1 MDVHQN
7 CGEQQAGVGLPTDF
21 TAQRSC
27 EFSSKT
33 KSPTHIRL
41 IFVHLFGVCLMLN
54 ANSSDAGQLETL
66 YNAFLAGPGQPVF
79 VAFDRE
85 ILVPKREFQDKEI
98 RLSDGRVIRMRTPS
112 KDFFGML
119 KVDDRILLSYSLTFK
134 VTSVDTFNQADT
146 LQGFDG
152 NEYWSLSLNNPIK
165 MLSAETRGGIVQTN
179 QRLNRLRIVPRSE
192 VSSDLGGTT
201 PYIPTANLVGLLGE
215 GLLVSQLGC
224 SRTLERAPTSTG
236 SWLLLS
242 VEGST
247 EPIRAK
253 ESNLAPNGLPK
264 TIEYPSPTGKG
275 SILVELSQEENTI
288 TITRRSGERDYTKIL
303 YHILAAYQPQI
314 PRDLTP
320 LFSWKAYQRD
330 AGPVKVT
337 LRTNHSDFA
346 AEIADEAKLE
356 VKRPLPTSVAFANL
370 QHQGVGVRR
379 TLVLGSLALLT
390 TVASVFLFRSLKTPN
405 KTRERN

>member
-21 TAQRSC
+21 AAQRSC

-33 KSPTHIRL
+33 KNPTHIRL

-54 ANSSDAGQLETL
+54 TNSSYAGQLETL
-66 YNAFLAGPGQPVF
+66 YNAFLAGPAQPVF

-85 ILVPKREFQDKEI
+85 ILVPKREYQDKEV

-119 KVDDRILLSYSLTFK
+119 KADERMLLSYSLAFK

-165 MLSAETRGGIVQTN
+165 MLSAKTGGGIVQTN
-179 QRLNRLRIVPRSE
+179 QSLNRLRIVPRSE
-192 VSSDLGGTT
+192 VSADLGGTT
-201 PYIPTANLVGLLGE
+201 PYIPTANLVGLLDE
-215 GLLVSQLGC
+215 GLLVSQFGC
-224 SRTLERAPTSTG
+224 SRTLERAPTTSTG
-236 SWLLLS
+236 GWLQLN
-242 VEGST
+242 VKGST
-247 EPIRAK
+247 GPIRAK
-253 ESNLAPNGLPK
+253 KSNLASNGLPK
-264 TIEYPSPTGKG
+264 SIEYPSPTGKG
-275 SILVELSQEENTI
+275 SILVELSQEEDTI
-288 TITRRSGERDYTKIL
+288 TITRGSGGRVYTKII
-303 YHILAAYQPQI
+303 YHIIAAYQPQS

-320 LFSWKAYQRD
+320 LFSWKAYQKD

-346 AEIADEAKLE
+346 SEIADESRLVV
-356 VKRPLPTSVAFANL
+356 VKNTINQLW
-370 QHQGVGVRR
+370 
-379 TLVLGSLALLT
+379 
-390 TVASVFLFRSLKTPN
+390 
-405 KTRERN
+405 